1 MDAIF
6 QYPMDYM
13 NEPLNRFDSYMERA
27 SLQLKVELEEYVE
40 STLTTS
46 GSTFI
51 TESSETF
58 FEKFKRGIQLVIEK
72 LKEFINDAKMNFQ
85 KRKTD
90 KSTEKRI
97 DRLSSVIK
105 KSDKLA
111 SKKVDYKDY
120 SKKASFISQKKDEL
134 KKLFRKSSTTKEDI
148 KKFIEDYK
156 KELSASDKVKIA
168 VISVTLL
175 VAASKGFYDG
185 LCEGY
190 RKATALI
197 DKDVSDLESIRK
209 DDVFKESEEVTKSYI
224 TESAEMMALYTKAI
238 ADMCTDEIIVQR
250 EIIMEYEKT
259 LSEIEKVVDSYL
271 DEMGWD

>member
-13 NEPLNRFDSYMERA
+13 NEPLNRFESYMERA

-58 FEKFKRGIQLVIEK
+58 FEKFKRGIKLIIEK

-85 KRKTD
+85 KRNTD

-97 DRLSSVIK
+97 DRLSFIIK

-111 SKKVDYKDY
+111 SKKVDYKDH

-134 KKLFRKSSTTKEDI
+134 KKLFRKPSTTKDDI
-148 KKFIEDYK
+148 KQFIEDYK
-156 KELSASDKVKIA
+156 KELSASDKVKIV
-168 VISVTLL
+168 VISVTLV
-175 VAASKGFYDG
+175 VAASKGFYEG
-185 LCEGY
+185 ICEGY
-190 RKATALI
+190 RKATELA
-197 DKDVSDLESIRK
+197 DKDVSDLEGIK
-209 DDVFKESEEVTKSYI
+209 KQDVFKESEDITKSYI
-224 TESAEMMALYTKAI
+224 TENAEMIALYTKAI

-250 EIIMEYEKT
+250 ETIKAYEET
-259 LSEIEKVVDSYL
+259 LTEIEKVVDKYL
-271 DEMGWD
+271 DEMG